1 MTWDI
6 ITTDKPTE
14 EEAHEQ
20 LYAELET
27 TVAKAYETLE
37 VPHVLHVGLDYFIGL
52 TYKCAPDKKTAD
64 LISLSW
70 LCSPNL
76 FSKCAFAL

>member
-1 MTWDI
+1 MSWDI
-6 ITTDKPTE
+6 IKTDKPTE
-14 EEAHEQ
+14 EEAHDQ

-52 TYKCAPDKKTAD
+52 AYKCAPDKKTAD
-64 LISLSW
+64 LIVDSTIARAK
-70 LCSPNL
+70 NEYN
-76 FSKCAFAL
+76 